1 MVILFNV
8 FNKKVNNIKSTFS
21 IKDLENLTGIKAHTI
36 RIWEKR
42 YNLLQPDRSDTNI
55 RNYDLSSLQKLLNVS
70 YLNNFGYKIS
80 KISLLDNS
88 EIKIFVSEIAAKES
102 THSHAIN
109 AFKLSMLNFDQRLFY
124 NTYNGLE
131 KTKTFKEIF
140 EDVFIPLLQEIG
152 LLWQTDTITTAHEH
166 FLTSLIRQK
175 ILVLTE
181 QIQSTFSDPNGKTY
195 VLFLPDNEVHELGI
209 MYLNYLIVS
218 KGFHSIFL
226 GQSVPIDGLVDLLEY
241 YDKITF
247 ISFFTVKPEK
257 EMINDYMNEFESKI
271 LKKEFINFK
280 ILGRMTEYIDN
291 ESLSNNIKIYKSINN
306 VISDI

>member
-1 MVILFNV
+1 M
-8 FNKKVNNIKSTFS
+8 NNIKSSFS

-42 YNLLQPDRSDTNI
+42 YNLLSPNRTDTNI

-80 KISLLDNS
+80 KISLLDNI
-88 EIKIFVSEIAAKES
+88 EIKQLVQEIAAKES

-140 EDVFIPLLQEIG
+140 EDVFIPLMQEIG

-166 FLTSLIRQK
+166 FITSLIRQK

-181 QIQSTFSDPNGKTY
+181 QIQSTFSEPNDKTY

-209 MYLNYLIVS
+209 MYLNYLIVA
-218 KGFHSIFL
+218 KGYHSIFL

-241 YDKITF
+241 YDNLIF
-247 ISFFTVKPEK
+247 ISYFTVKPEK
-257 EMINDYMNEFESKI
+257 EFLDSYLKDFETKL
-271 LKKEFINFK
+271 LKTKSVKFK
-280 ILGRMTEYIDN
+280 ILGRMTEHIDN
-291 ESLSNNIKIYKSINN
+291 ENLSDQIEIYNSINN
-306 VISDI
+306 IISDI

>member
-1 MVILFNV
+1 M
-8 FNKKVNNIKSTFS
+8 NNIKSSFS

-42 YNLLQPDRSDTNI
+42 YNILSPNRTDTNI

-80 KISLLDNS
+80 KISLLDNI
-88 EIKIFVSEIAAKES
+88 EIKQLVQEIAAKES

-166 FLTSLIRQK
+166 FITSLIRQK

-181 QIQSTFSDPNGKTY
+181 QIQSTFSEPNDKTY

-209 MYLNYLIVS
+209 MYLNYLIVA
-218 KGFHSIFL
+218 KGYHSIFL

-241 YDKITF
+241 YDNLIF
-247 ISFFTVKPEK
+247 ISYFTVKPEK
-257 EMINDYMNEFESKI
+257 EFLDSYLKDFETKL
-271 LKKEFINFK
+271 LKTKSVKFK
-280 ILGRMTEYIDN
+280 ILGRMTEHIDN
-291 ESLSNNIKIYKSINN
+291 ENLSDQIEIYKSINN
-306 VISDI
+306 IISDI